1 MRKNSLTPKKI
12 IFSKRKYICL
22 NKSIKMMTDTEMF
35 IEVFMEKNTGRAQR
49 YLLSIFLGKNLNL
62 RKIQIEACR
71 FV

>member
-1 MRKNSLTPKKI
+1 
-12 IFSKRKYICL
+12 
-22 NKSIKMMTDTEMF
+22 MMTDTEMF